1 MLIKDGQERR
11 DLEKNHSWKE
21 RFFASLTE
29 TDGKQTKWKL
39 EKENEIWKEIIANF
53 CRSTVLGLET
63 WKTKKSL
70 GMCYKRLRVL
80 SNGL

>member
-1 MLIKDGQERR
+1 MKRRNTSTNKMLIKDGQERR

-39 EKENEIWKEIIANF
+39 EKENEI
-53 CRSTVLGLET
+53 
-63 WKTKKSL
+63 
-70 GMCYKRLRVL
+70 
-80 SNGL
+80 

>member
-1 MLIKDGQERR
+1 MEKMLIEEFHQSMHRVKRRNTSTYKMLIKDGQERR

-39 EKENEIWKEIIANF
+39 EKENEI
-53 CRSTVLGLET
+53 
-63 WKTKKSL
+63 
-70 GMCYKRLRVL
+70 
-80 SNGL
+80 